1 MAVEYSYLVASI
13 IVLIMM
19 IVVQLLASLSQH
31 GLVSLAGARDHLSP
45 DNAFV
50 SRAKRANQNMIE
62 ALCLF
67 APVMLVAVASGN
79 ANEMTAMGGGLF
91 LAGRIAYAPL
101 YWFGVAWLRTLA
113 WTVAFVG
120 IVLVILQVLPFTGA
134 A

>member
-1 MAVEYSYLVASI
+1 MAIEYSYLIASV
-13 IVLIMM
+13 IVFIVM
-19 IVVQLLASLSQH
+19 IVVQMVGSVSQH
-31 GLVSLAGARDHLSP
+31 GLVSLAGARDHLGA

-62 ALCLF
+62 SFCLF
-67 APVMLVAVASGN
+67 VPVTLVAIASGS

-101 YWFGVAWLRTLA
+101 YWLGVAWLRTLA
-113 WTVAFVG
+113 WTAAFVG
-120 IVLVILQVLPFTGA
+120 IILILLQVLPFSGA